1 MCRRLAYRNIQTAG
15 TSKAPKTHTNPL
27 CVGPEQTLWY
37 LKAAETPKPA
47 LEWQTQRASKSCLF
61 ATTPCIGECVCVLCT
76 FNSYPSFTFS
86 TFPAP
91 TQRL

>member
-37 LKAAETPKPA
+37 LKAAETPKPE
-47 LEWQTQRASKSCLF
+47 LERQTQSASKSCLF
-61 ATTPCIGECVCVLCT
+61 AAPQCISVCVCVLCT
-76 FNSYPSFTFS
+76 FNSYPSLHVV